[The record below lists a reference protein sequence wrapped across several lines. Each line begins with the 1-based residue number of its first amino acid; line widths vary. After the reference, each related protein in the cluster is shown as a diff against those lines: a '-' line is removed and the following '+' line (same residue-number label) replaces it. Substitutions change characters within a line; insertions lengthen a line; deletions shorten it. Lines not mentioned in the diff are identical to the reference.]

1 METTKSTNIM
11 KIVLIIL
18 AVVTILTGIIS
29 FMAGTQDNDNSSETK
44 QSTHIQRGPSPF

>member
-11 KIVLIIL
+11 KIVLVIL

-29 FMAGTQDNDNSSETK
+29 FMVGTQDDETSSETK
-44 QSTHIQRGPSPF
+44 QSTHSQRGPSPF